1 MKEKDLDDLTALWQ
15 QAKSGAQQPSLDVA
29 AISKAGEARKKSTL
43 AAHYGNAAVLSAT
56 VIMLVFYFYYLYHFQ
71 DLLSKVGYNLMIG
84 GLIIRIVIEIF
95 SALRSNQ
102 IKISDITTASLHNS
116 VAFLEFRKRI
126 HGPVTIFIFVLYF
139 IGFYMLTPEFSRY
152 ISLKW
157 LLIMDIS
164 ALFIAVMLM
173 YFIRRGIK
181 QEMEHLENMITIHKS
196 LVKED

>member
-15 QAKSGAQQPSLDVA
+15 QAKSGAKPSVLDVA

-43 AAHYGNAAVLSAT
+43 AAHYGNAIVLSVT
-56 VIMLVFYFYYLYHFQ
+56 VIFLIFYFYYLYHFQ
-71 DLLSKVGYNLMIG
+71 DVLSKIGYNLMIG
-84 GLIIRIVIEIF
+84 GLMLRIVIEIF
-95 SALRSNQ
+95 SALRSKQ
-102 IKISDITTASLHNS
+102 IKISDITTASLQHS
-116 VAFLEFRKRI
+116 VDFLEFRKRI
-126 HGPVTIFIFVLYF
+126 HGPVTIVIFVLYF
-139 IGFYMLTPEFSRY
+139 IGFYMLTPEFSRH

-181 QEMEHLENMITIHKS
+181 QEMEHLENMISLHKS

>member
-15 QAKSGAQQPSLDVA
+15 QAKSGAKPSVLDVA

-43 AAHYGNAAVLSAT
+43 TAHYGNAIVLSVT
-56 VIMLVFYFYYLYHFQ
+56 VIFLIFYFYYLYHFQ
-71 DLLSKVGYNLMIG
+71 DLLSKIGYNLMIG
-84 GLIIRIVIEIF
+84 GLILRIVIEVF
-95 SALRSNQ
+95 SALRSKQ

-126 HGPVTIFIFVLYF
+126 HGPVTIVIFILYF

-173 YFIRRGIK
+173 YFIRRGIR

-196 LVKED
+196 LAKED